1 MTSTQY
7 ASDSTIRIMPSRWPR
22 TVFNRFSTACFF
34 AVNSSLIIRIVPH
47 PTRGG
52 VLNSRVALPRTT
64 KVQIMPVADR
74 AKLPLRFALALGL
87 AVGVLSACDSHAGRV
102 GDNPR
107 QVTVIGSG
115 QVQGVP
121 DTLTADVGIEFTAPD
136 VTTAMNQTND
146 RQQAVINALVGAGM
160 DRKNISTTAVTLQ
173 PQYSNPEPAGTANI
187 AGYRATNAIEVKIH
201 PTDAASKL
209 LALIVSTGGD
219 ATRIRSVSYSIAD
232 DSQLV
237 KDARARAFQD
247 AKNRADQYAQLSGLQ
262 LGKVLSISE
271 ATGSTPTA
279 GAPPAPPR
287 AAFAVPLEPGQQT
300 VSFSVTAVW
309 ELE

>member
-1 MTSTQY
+1 MPIATS
-7 ASDSTIRIMPSRWPR
+7 APR
-22 TVFNRFSTACFF
+22 FVRRS
-34 AVNSSLIIRIVPH
+34 I
-47 PTRGG
+47 
-52 VLNSRVALPRTT
+52 
-64 KVQIMPVADR
+64 
-74 AKLPLRFALALGL
+74 ALAAAGL
-87 AVGVLSACDSHAGRV
+87 AVMVSACDKHNAPPPAA
-102 GDNPR
+102 NPR

-173 PQYSNPEPAGTANI
+173 PQYSNPEPAGTATI
-187 AGYRATNAIEVKIH
+187 TGYRATNAIQVKIH
-201 PTDAASKL
+201 PTDTASKM

-219 ATRIRSVSYSIAD
+219 ATRISSVSYSIAD

-247 AKNRADQYAQLSGLQ
+247 AKNRADQYAQLSGLR